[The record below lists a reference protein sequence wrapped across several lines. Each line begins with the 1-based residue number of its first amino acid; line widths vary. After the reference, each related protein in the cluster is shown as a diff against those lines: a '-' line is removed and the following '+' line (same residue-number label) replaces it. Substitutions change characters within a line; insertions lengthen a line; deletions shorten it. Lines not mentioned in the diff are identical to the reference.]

1 MATPCAASSAKSGG
15 PPPWYDVDAMS
26 RLIDNEQGGMP
37 SKPFGKHY
45 LLLIT
50 A

>member
-1 MATPCAASSAKSGG
+1 VRKLCQEAVDLRLGT
-15 PPPWYDVDAMS
+15 DVDAMS